1 MAEIVYIRTAQDFVD
16 LINGVYGRG
25 TSSAYLNVE
34 ITDDIDMNDLGD
46 PYEFVATNTSG
57 WYIYLNGNNH
67 TISNIYYSNAASNVR
82 WTLFYTLNGSSE
94 IKNLTFKDIFVNA
107 YYITFI
113 GSNRNGTLTN
123 VEIYGTLQAYGESS
137 ILQAYFIY
145 NSVINGTFTHVNGSY
160 WGIIARYIANCTA
173 IVNSATADFHIYYP
187 DNSLTTSF
195 AMINGGR
202 NITVWHNNNA
212 SLCYFVPY
220 AATGTVT
227 SGGGTSVVYDAEI
240 AAANNVTV
248 TGSATA
254 ETTANLHNAEYMAT
268 TYGFP
273 Y

>member
-1 MAEIVYIRTAQDFVD
+1 MAEIVYIKTAQDFVD
-16 LINGVYGRG
+16 LISGVYGRG

-46 PYEFVATNTSG
+46 PYEFVASNTSG
-57 WYIYLNGNNH
+57 WYIYLNGNHH
-67 TISNIYYSNAASNVR
+67 TISNIYYSNASVR

-94 IKNLTFKDIFVNA
+94 IKNLTFKDVFVNA
-107 YYITFI
+107 YNINFI
-113 GSNRNGTLTN
+113 GSNRNSGTLTN
-123 VEIYGTLQAYGESS
+123 IEVYGTLQSYSEST
-137 ILQAYFIY
+137 ILHALLIY
-145 NSVINGTFTHVNGSY
+145 NSVINGIFTHIDRGFY
-160 WGIIARYIANCTA
+160 GILAKYITNCTA
-173 IVNSATADFHIYYP
+173 IINSATTDFHIYYP
-187 DNSLTTSF
+187 DSYLAASF

-202 NITVWHNNNA
+202 NITVWNTNNA

-227 SGGGTSVVYDAEI
+227 SGGGTSIVYDAEI

-254 ETTANLHNAEYMAT
+254 ETTAHLHDAEYMAT

>member
-1 MAEIVYIRTAQDFVD
+1 MADIVYIRTAQDFVD

-57 WYIYLNGNNH
+57 WYIYLNGNHH
-67 TISNIYYSNAASNVR
+67 TISNIYYSNAASNAR

-94 IKNLTFKDIFVNA
+94 IKNLIFKDVFVNA

-137 ILQAYFIY
+137 IIQAYFIY
-145 NSVINGTFTHVNGSY
+145 NSVINGTFTHVVNGY
-160 WGIIARYIANCTA
+160 YGIVARYIANCTA
-173 IVNSATADFHIYYP
+173 IVNSATTDFHIYYP
-187 DNSLTTSF
+187 DNALTTSF

-202 NITVWHNNNA
+202 NITVWNNNNA